1 MTRRFGQFLSTF
13 PRLKQGI
20 VTRKDPK
27 AAYLSIL
34 RLFERAGF
42 HVAAADN
49 RLMRFCGYRRGRQY
63 NCTCVHVIWVKSDQE
78 ATHVSFG
85 IEPHQGL
92 FRSCSHRDHLEKL
105 RECGRAVRKAIDEIL
120 PRDELPR
127 EIVNGRWNLRKPGR
141 FAVAQ
146 YQINPR
152 SGNASGQ
159 FAKLDL
165 A

>member
-1 MTRRFGQFLSTF
+1 MNRSFDRFLSTF
-13 PRLKQGI
+13 PKLKQGI

-27 AAYLSIL
+27 AAFSSIL

-92 FRSCSHRDHLEKL
+92 FRSCGHGDHLKKL
-105 RECGRAVRKAIDEIL
+105 HECGRAVHKAIDEIFL
-120 PRDELPR
+120 RDELPR
-127 EIVNGRWNLRKPGR
+127 EIVNGRWRVRKPRR
-141 FAVAQ
+141 FVVAQ
-146 YQINPR
+146 DQINPR
-152 SGNASGQ
+152 SGNA
-159 FAKLDL
+159 
-165 A
+165 